1 MATRWSWSKWL
12 FPNRYCDVVSIWLFS
27 ENFNNLQQSDAKIE
41 WKLQKHIHS
50 FTLSPFLFM
59 PPFSKCIIYCQTPN
73 FCYSNCKFVVGII
86 IVSPTTTSTTSTPYS
101 PDVQFLHWPTET
113 IQLLGP
119 HKIYW
124 AEILG
129 VSSTIPNLIFEPVFV
144 NS

>member
-59 PPFSKCIIYCQTPN
+59 PPFSKCIIYCRTPN

-86 IVSPTTTSTTSTPYS
+86 IVSPTTTLYSLLYYYS
-101 PDVQFLHWPTET
+101 PNVQFWTDQQKKFNYSAPIRDIELKFWGYA
-113 IQLLGP
+113 QLAL
-119 HKIYW
+119 
-124 AEILG
+124 
-129 VSSTIPNLIFEPVFV
+129 T
-144 NS
+144 